1 MSDDRVLKRY
11 FINGA
16 CELIFKC
23 FDEIILFLEIH
34 MNNYTISQKGGNF

>member
-1 MSDDRVLKRY
+1 MNEARINEKR
-11 FINGA
+11 GA